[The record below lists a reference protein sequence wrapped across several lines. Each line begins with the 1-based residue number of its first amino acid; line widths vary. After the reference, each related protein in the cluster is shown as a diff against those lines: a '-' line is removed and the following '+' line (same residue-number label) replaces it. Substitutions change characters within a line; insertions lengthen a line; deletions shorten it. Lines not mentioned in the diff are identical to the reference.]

1 MHIGRKLLI
10 LAIVLLFSYIIYSL
24 LQKRREIQSNI
35 QNYYKEKEK
44 QKHLEGFGE
53 KDDPNYDAIMK
64 DIKNISTKITYQ
76 IDNDNKPIVYKNY
89 NTTSIV
95 DNNTTLKNVFM
106 KASYNSAFTG
116 NYLSSEMVKFCL
128 SQGCRFLDFEVDMSN
143 NKPYVFCKNSDGTN
157 KTKSG
162 KPEAISLLE
171 VLKCTLDAA
180 FNENSGS
187 TYHITNIHDPVFI
200 HIRCNNANYK
210 RVYDDVLTKLIN
222 DTYYNKYL
230 NYSNIGFQVVDPA
243 TDYLNT
249 YKDKAIIIVCGDDD
263 NKKVDNVNSGCNY
276 KYTKNSSKTY
286 TNITPKTPD
295 PTAQSKLEIVV
306 SDETALDEIKP
317 NPDVFTSIKDYGY
330 QVTCISYSNYLKE
343 AYLTQNERKYENM
356 FIDFNYSYI
365 LLSELKTYITSNPL
379 YIKV

>member
-24 LQKRREIQSNI
+24 LQKRREIKSSL

-76 IDNDNKPIVYKNY
+76 IDNNNKPIVYKNY
-89 NTTSIV
+89 NTTTI
-95 DNNTTLKNVFM
+95 DNKTLKDVFM

-128 SQGCRFLDFEVDMSN
+128 SQGCRFLDFEVDISN
-143 NKPYVFCKNSDGTN
+143 SKPYVFCKNNSDKTD

-171 VLKCTLDAA
+171 VLKCTLNAA

-187 TYHITNIHDPVFI
+187 SYPITNINDPVFI
-200 HIRCNNANYK
+200 HIRCNNTNYDS
-210 RVYDDVLTKLIN
+210 VYNDVLKKLIN

-230 NYSNIGFQVVDPA
+230 NYSGANFINVYPNSDN
-243 TDYLNT
+243 LSS
-249 YKDKAIIIVCGDDD
+249 YKDKAIIIFCSTDDSSIS
-263 NKKVDNVNSGCNY
+263 NSTYSNY
-276 KYTKNSSKTY
+276 KYNKSNAKTY
-286 TNITPKTPD
+286 TNITPTTPANSNKD
-295 PTAQSKLEIVV
+295 FQIVV

-317 NPDVFTSIKDYGY
+317 NPDVFTSINDYGY

-356 FIDFNYSYI
+356 FIDFNYSYM
-365 LLSELKTYITSNPL
+365 LMSELKTYITSNPL

>member
-24 LQKRREIQSNI
+24 LQKRREIQSSLE
-35 QNYYKEKEK
+35 NYYKEKEK

-89 NTTSIV
+89 NTTIDTPSSK
-95 DNNTTLKNVFM
+95 TLKEVFM

-143 NKPYVFCKNSDGTN
+143 SKPYVFCKNSDGTN

-187 TYHITNIHDPVFI
+187 TYHITNIDDPLFI
-200 HIRCNNANYK
+200 HIRCNNANYHS
-210 RVYDDVLTKLIN
+210 VYNDVLKKLIN

-230 NYSNIGFQVVDPA
+230 KCSGANFTNVDPA
-243 TDYLNT
+243 SEYLSS
-249 YKDKAIIIVCGDDD
+249 YKNKAIIIVCGDDSNSD
-263 NKKVDNVNSGCNY
+263 NKCNY
-276 KYTKNSSKTY
+276 KYDKNNAKKY
-286 TNITPKTPD
+286 TNITPNTPD
-295 PTAQSKLEIVV
+295 PNAQSKLEIVV

-317 NPDVFTSIKDYGY
+317 NPDVFTSINDYGY

>member
-10 LAIVLLFSYIIYSL
+10 LAIVLLFSYIIYAL
-24 LQKRREIQSNI
+24 LQKRREIQSSL

-44 QKHLEGFGE
+44 EKQKNLEGFGE

-76 IDNDNKPIVYKNY
+76 IENDNKPIVYKNY
-89 NTTSIV
+89 NTTITSS
-95 DNNTTLKNVFM
+95 TKLKDVFM

-128 SQGCRFLDFEVDMSN
+128 SQGCRFLDFEVDLSDGIS
-143 NKPYVFCKNSDGTN
+143 YVFCKNNIDTPNPTN

-162 KPEAISLLE
+162 TPRAILLSE

-187 TYHITNIHDPVFI
+187 TYPITNIHDPLFI
-200 HIRCNNANYK
+200 HIRCNNATYDS
-210 RVYDDVLTKLIN
+210 VYSNVLTKLIN
-222 DTYYNKYL
+222 DNYYNKYL
-230 NYSNIGFQVVDPA
+230 KYSGANFTNVDP
-243 TDYLNT
+243 TIDNLST
-249 YKDKAIIIVCGDDD
+249 YKDKAIIIFCSPDSASS
-263 NKKVDNVNSGCNY
+263 NINYSNY
-276 KYTKNSSKTY
+276 KYNKSNAKTY
-286 TNITPKTPD
+286 SDVAN
-295 PTAQSKLEIVV
+295 SKQNTDFKIVV
-306 SDETALDEIKP
+306 SDETALDEIKS
-317 NPDVFTSIKDYGY
+317 NPDVFTSINDYGY

-365 LLSELKTYITSNPL
+365 LMSDLNTYITSNPL
-379 YIKV
+379 YTQS

>member
-10 LAIVLLFSYIIYSL
+10 LAIVLLFSYIIYAL
-24 LQKRREIQSNI
+24 LQKRREIQSSL

-44 QKHLEGFGE
+44 EKQKNLEGFGE

-76 IDNDNKPIVYKNY
+76 IENDNKPIVYKNY
-89 NTTSIV
+89 NTTSI
-95 DNNTTLKNVFM
+95 NNNKTLKDVFM

-128 SQGCRFLDFEVDMSN
+128 SQGCRFLDFEVDLSGEI
-143 NKPYVFCKNSDGTN
+143 PYVFCKNNIDTPNPTN

-162 KPEAISLLE
+162 TPRAILLLE

-187 TYHITNIHDPVFI
+187 TYPITNINDPLFI
-200 HIRCNNANYK
+200 HIRCNNATYDK
-210 RVYDDVLTKLIN
+210 VYSNVLTKLIN
-222 DTYYNKYL
+222 DTYYNTYL
-230 NYSNIGFQVVDPA
+230 HFDTSNKTFNSINPTIEKLSDYKRKAIIIIYCYDTANKANCNYIYNKSDAKTYSDVANSNQQNIGFQ
-243 TDYLNT
+243 
-249 YKDKAIIIVCGDDD
+249 
-263 NKKVDNVNSGCNY
+263 
-276 KYTKNSSKTY
+276 
-286 TNITPKTPD
+286 
-295 PTAQSKLEIVV
+295 IVV
-306 SDETALDEIKP
+306 SPETALDEIKP
-317 NPDVFTSIKDYGY
+317 NPDVFTSVKDRNY

-356 FIDFNYSYI
+356 FTDFNYSYI
-365 LLSELKTYITSNPL
+365 LMSELKTYINNNPL
-379 YIKV
+379 YTQS